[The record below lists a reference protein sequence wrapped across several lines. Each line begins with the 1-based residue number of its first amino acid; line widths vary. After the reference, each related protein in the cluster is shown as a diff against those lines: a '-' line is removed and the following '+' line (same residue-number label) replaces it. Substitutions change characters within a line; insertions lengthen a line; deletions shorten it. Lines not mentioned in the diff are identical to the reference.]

1 MVVDED
7 VDDHDDSYPSLCFS
21 FHHQHH
27 DHPSPV
33 GLKQHEIGKAFGLQ
47 EIRVASTSW
56 KP

>member
-27 DHPSPV
+27 DHPLPV